1 MPYIETADRTS
12 LFVTEWGS
20 GAPVVFTHAWGLR
33 SDEWDYQ
40 VPALADAGLRCV
52 LYDRRGHGRSD
63 RPATGYDFDT
73 LADDLAAVIDHFN
86 LHDVTLIGH
95 SLGCRELVRY
105 LTRHG
110 DARIARMVL
119 VAPTTPMLRRTAD
132 NPDGWDPA
140 LLDANYAAVAANVP
154 QWCADFE
161 AAGPYF
167 GSSPGSSPGLIDW
180 TIRMIVDTPLRVL
193 LETLKLNTNVNMA
206 DELRKIG
213 VPTLIVHG
221 DQDASAP
228 LELTGRKTAALI
240 DGAALTVYQGA
251 GHGLYASDHEVL
263 NAEIVAFVKDHS
275 AQTTPE
281 REHGDRSA

>member
-1 MPYIETADRTS
+1 MPYIETADGTR
-12 LFVTEWGS
+12 LFITEWGS

-40 VPALADAGLRCV
+40 VPALAEAGLRCV

-73 LADDLAAVIDHFN
+73 LADDLAAVIEHLD
-86 LHDVTLIGH
+86 LRDVTLVGH
-95 SLGCRELVRY
+95 SLGTRELVRY

-110 DARIARMVL
+110 DGRVARMVL
-119 VAPTTPMLRRTAD
+119 VAPTTPALRRSDD

-140 LLDANYAAVAANVP
+140 LVDANYAAVAANVP

-161 AAGPYF
+161 AVGPYF
-167 GSSPGSSPGLIDW
+167 GSSPGSSPGLVDW
-180 TIRMIVDTPLRVL
+180 TTRMIVDTPLRVL
-193 LETLKLNTNVNMA
+193 LETLKLNTNVNMTE
-206 DELRKIG
+206 ELRKVG

-240 DGAALTVYQGA
+240 DGAELAVYPGA
-251 GHGLYASDHEVL
+251 GHGLYASDHQAL
-263 NAEIVAFVKDHS
+263 NTDIVAFIKNR
-275 AQTTPE
+275 A
-281 REHGDRSA
+281 A

>member
-1 MPYIETADRTS
+1 MPYLETADGTR
-12 LFVTEWGS
+12 LFITEWGS

-40 VPALADAGLRCV
+40 VPALAEAGLHCV

-73 LADDLAAVIDHFN
+73 LADDLAAVIEHLD
-86 LHDVTLIGH
+86 LRDVTLVGH
-95 SLGCRELVRY
+95 SLGTRELVRY

-110 DARIARMVL
+110 DGRVARMVL
-119 VAPTTPMLRRTAD
+119 VAPTTPALRRSDD

-140 LLDANYAAVAANVP
+140 LVDANYAAVAANVP

-161 AAGPYF
+161 AVGPYF
-167 GSSPGSSPGLIDW
+167 GSSPGSSPGLVDW
-180 TIRMIVDTPLRVL
+180 TTRMIVDTPLRVL
-193 LETLKLNTNVNMA
+193 LETLKLNTNVNMTE
-206 DELRKIG
+206 ELRKVG

-240 DGAALTVYQGA
+240 DGAELTVYPGA
-251 GHGLYASDHEVL
+251 GHGLYATDHQAL
-263 NAEIVAFVKDHS
+263 NTDLVAFIKNR
-275 AQTTPE
+275 A
-281 REHGDRSA
+281 A

>member
-1 MPYIETADRTS
+1 MPYIETADGTS
-12 LFVTEWGS
+12 LFITEWGS

-40 VPALADAGLRCV
+40 VPALAEAGLRCV

-73 LADDLAAVIDHFN
+73 LADDLAAVIEQLD
-86 LHDVTLIGH
+86 LHDVTLVGH
-95 SLGCRELVRY
+95 SLGTRELIRY

-110 DARIARMVL
+110 DARVARMVL
-119 VAPTTPMLRRTAD
+119 VAPTTPALRRSAD

-161 AAGPYF
+161 AVGPYF
-167 GSSPGSSPGLIDW
+167 GSSSGSSPGLVDW
-180 TIRMIVDTPLRVL
+180 TTRMIVDTPLRVL
-193 LETLKLNTNVNMA
+193 LETLKLNTNVNMTE
-206 DELRKIG
+206 ELRKVA

-240 DGAALTVYQGA
+240 DGAELTVYPGA
-251 GHGLYASDHEVL
+251 GHGVYASDHQAL
-263 NAEIVAFVKDHS
+263 NADIVAFIKKR
-275 AQTTPE
+275 A
-281 REHGDRSA
+281 A

>member
-1 MPYIETADRTS
+1 MPYIETADGTS

-40 VPALADAGLRCV
+40 VPALAEAGLRCV

-73 LADDLAAVIDHFN
+73 LADDLAAVIEN
-86 LHDVTLIGH
+86 LDLRDVTLVGH
-95 SLGCRELVRY
+95 SLGTRELIRY

-110 DARIARMVL
+110 DARVARMVL
-119 VAPTTPMLRRTAD
+119 VAPTTPALRRSAD

-140 LLDANYAAVAANVP
+140 MIDANYAAVAANVP

-161 AAGPYF
+161 AVGPYF
-167 GSSPGSSPGLIDW
+167 GSSSGSSPGLVDW
-180 TIRMIVDTPLRVL
+180 TTRMIVDTPLRVL
-193 LETLKLNTNVNMA
+193 LETLKLNTNVNMTE
-206 DELRKIG
+206 ELRKVG

-240 DGAALTVYQGA
+240 DGAELTVYPGA
-251 GHGLYASDHEVL
+251 GHGLYASDHQAL
-263 NAEIVAFVKDHS
+263 NADIVAFIKNRV
-275 AQTTPE
+275 A
-281 REHGDRSA
+281 